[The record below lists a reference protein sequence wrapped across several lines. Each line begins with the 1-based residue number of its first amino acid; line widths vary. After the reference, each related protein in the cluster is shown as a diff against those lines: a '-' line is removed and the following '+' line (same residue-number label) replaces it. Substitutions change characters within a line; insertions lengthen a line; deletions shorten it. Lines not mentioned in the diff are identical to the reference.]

1 MDSIEQKKA
10 EHVLKRLV
18 KKGFFQDKKVFFFG
32 ASDHTRQVIQSLRE
46 YQIEPEGI
54 LDNDKKKRNEYCA
67 RVKVI
72 LPEDV
77 QNPSDKKYV
86 YLICSPFWREM
97 RTQLMDCGV
106 GKGHIAYFNVWEESF
121 FALIYNAYKGKQIYR
136 RLLKKYGD
144 LPILFCPYTGTGDV
158 YLSGTF
164 LEQYI
169 RQEEI
174 RDFVF
179 LVVNNACGKVAGIFQ
194 IDNVETLRF
203 IEESIWLIDYYR
215 LCPSRI
221 PLKILND
228 SWKRVH
234 ANKLEWFRG
243 YNGWNFMELFR
254 TFVFNLPDEARPQT
268 PVLADAGEE
277 VEKLFRENG
286 LKASRTV
293 VISPYANTLADL
305 PDSFWSVIVDYL
317 KENGY
322 AVCTN
327 CGGKHEPPLAG
338 TVPVFFSLTVAPQ
351 FIERAG
357 YFIGVR
363 SGLCDVIS
371 AAKAKKIILYDR
383 DNWFYNCKA
392 YEYFSLNH
400 MGLCDDAIEI
410 EFDNQ
415 KLDQCREEILGYF

>member
-1 MDSIEQKKA
+1 MNSIEQKKV
-10 EHVLKRLV
+10 ERKLKRLV
-18 KKGFFQDKKVFFFG
+18 KIGFFKDKKVFFFG

-46 YQIEPEGI
+46 YHIEPEGI
-54 LDNDKKKRNEYCA
+54 LDNDRRKRNEYCS
-67 RVKVI
+67 RVRVI
-72 LPEDV
+72 LPGDV
-77 QNPSDKKYV
+77 PNPADKKYV
-86 YLICSPFWREM
+86 YLICSLFWREM
-97 RTQLMDCGV
+97 RVQLINCGV
-106 GKGHIAYFNVWEESF
+106 DKGHIVYFNLWEESF
-121 FALIYNAYKGKQIYR
+121 STRMFDAYQGKKIYA

-144 LPILFCPYTGTGDV
+144 LPILFCPYTGTGDI
-158 YLSGTF
+158 YLIGTF
-164 LEQYI
+164 LEQYL
-169 RQEEI
+169 RQEGI
-174 RDFVF
+174 QDFIF
-179 LVVNNACGKVAGIFQ
+179 LVVSNACRKVAGIFQ
-194 IDNVETLRF
+194 IDNIEILRSVEEGGCLVN
-203 IEESIWLIDYYR
+203 YYL
-215 LCPSRI
+215 LCPSSI

-234 ANKLEWFRG
+234 TNKLEWFRG

-286 LKASRTV
+286 LEASRTV

-305 PDSFWSVIVDYL
+305 PDSFWSVIVDQL

-327 CGGKHEPPLAG
+327 CGGKHEPPLVG

-415 KLDQCREEILGYF
+415 KLEQCREEILGYF